1 MTTGCKTSCADFLK
15 TLAANLDA
23 HMKGRSMTI
32 EALALASG
40 VSKRTVV
47 NFLQPRKAT
56 PKTTPSG
63 RNLPSGTLVNFFK
76 LAAALDI
83 EPWQLLCDPQWM
95 RFHHGVEQLHH
106 ERVRSSG
113 QRLR

>member
-1 MTTGCKTSCADFLK
+1 
-15 TLAANLDA
+15 
-23 HMKGRSMTI
+23 MKGRSMTI

-47 NFLQPRKAT
+47 NFLQPRKGT

-76 LAAALDI
+76 LAAALDV
-83 EPWQLLCDPQWM
+83 EPWQLLCDQQWV
-95 RFHHGVEQLHH
+95 RFHEGIEELHR
-106 ERVRSSG
+106 ERVRAIDHLG
-113 QRLR
+113 Q